1 MEIGTILKEGR
12 RWTVELPSG
21 AQTTRTKRE
30 AVALVEQATQRL
42 HEAAREYA
50 DRQGRRSHPD
60 GKPDKGG
67 RWHPTPAEAQPCCR
81 GIRSPSRAWPWSYMT
96 HCRTMTHIANLY
108 DVDETDLRRVSR

>member
-1 MEIGTILKEGR
+1 MDIGTITREGR

-30 AVALVEQATQRL
+30 AVALVEMARTRL
-42 HEAAREYA
+42 QEAAREYA

-60 GKPDKGG
+60 GKTDKGG
-67 RWHPTPAEAQPCCR
+67 RWHPSAAEAKDCCR
-81 GIRSPSRAWPWSYMT
+81 GIRIPSRAWPWSYMT

-108 DVDETDLRRVSR
+108 DVAETDLRRASR